1 MNSYFFRVK
10 ISWIKLALG
19 GAMVFGIP
27 LIYFFSSSD
36 EEKTFTDSQ
45 NEFVEQTEQLI
56 ADLSKKTKVSSKS
69 PKLSTEDNR
78 TGPSITQ
85 TQPEALNSADPR
97 EELTSE
103 INYTPVVDSLSE
115 PQWKKEL
122 DIFLQG
128 DQSPKEFLDS
138 LTIDN
143 WKEARDALALAYEE
157 KTCPRQRIS
166 RIDSGRGLEKLAAK
180 RWQRNYSGQAIQP
193 SPKSSRDG
201 QKERLRKCLII
212 TLISISNLLRFKIT
226 CKKQTPGKSPLWI
239 NSPAG

>member
-1 MNSYFFRVK
+1 M
-10 ISWIKLALG
+10 ALG
-19 GAMVFGIP
+19 GAMVLGIP

-78 TGPSITQ
+78 TGPSSTQ

-128 DQSPKEFLDS
+128 KKSPKEFLDS

-157 KTCPRQRIS
+157 K
-166 RIDSGRGLEKLAAK
+166 KLA
-180 RWQRNYSGQAIQP
+180 
-193 SPKSSRDG
+193 
-201 QKERLRKCLII
+201 
-212 TLISISNLLRFKIT
+212 
-226 CKKQTPGKSPLWI
+226 PGKEFP
-239 NSPAG
+239 G